1 MRLQLSLPRHRPGSA
16 LSDTHRPV
24 ASGFRIQFESAIFP
38 KLYQYCDQ
46 HSERAP
52 YRAVWISACRS
63 FEFLVQYRAVVLMNV
78 WKHCA
83 FWLLL
88 CAPLAAS
95 SGGGQIVDRMVANV
109 NGHVLLQS
117 DWEEEL
123 AFEAFLDARSPDS
136 FTPEERKA
144 ALDRLIDQELL
155 REEVRPSEGTPADQ
169 IAARISEVRKL
180 HPEAATDDGWR
191 GALQRYGLT
200 QTDLDKRL
208 GQSIQL
214 MRLVEAR
221 LRPSI
226 QIDQKAVESYYQE
239 QLLPELKKASSREVG
254 LPQVFGR
261 IRDLLAEQK
270 LNQLLHGWLA
280 SLRSAS
286 RIQTPAPSGGD
297 QTR

>member
-1 MRLQLSLPRHRPGSA
+1 
-16 LSDTHRPV
+16 
-24 ASGFRIQFESAIFP
+24 
-38 KLYQYCDQ
+38 
-46 HSERAP
+46 
-52 YRAVWISACRS
+52 
-63 FEFLVQYRAVVLMNV
+63 MNV

-88 CAPLAAS
+88 CARLVAS
-95 SGGGQIVDRMVANV
+95 SGAGQVVDRMIANV

-144 ALDRLIDQELL
+144 SLDRLIDQELL
-155 REEVRPSEGTPADQ
+155 REEVRPSEETPAEQ
-169 IAARISEVRKL
+169 IAARVTEIRKL

-191 GALQRYGLT
+191 AALQRYGLT
-200 QTDLDKRL
+200 QEVLDKRL

-239 QLLPELKKASSREVG
+239 QLLPELKKAGNREVA
-254 LPQVFGR
+254 LPEVFGR
-261 IRDLLAEQK
+261 IRDLLAEQR

-286 RIQTPAPSGGD
+286 RIQTPAASGGD